1 MNSKSNILED
11 IIGYKKINGIMNNI
25 IKGIDDISGEIIMKN
40 AFLEYKNIYK
50 ILNKKINFKLE
61 EKLKIVEV
69 REIKLEKKPIK
80 NISKKVRKEKR
91 KVKRENDI
99 CINIIIRILIIK
111 ISNNRKDTKTVERNY
126 KKKIIA
132 IQNL

>member
-1 MNSKSNILED
+1 MNYKSNILED
-11 IIGYKKINGIMNNI
+11 IIGYKKINGIINNI
-25 IKGIDDISGEIIMKN
+25 LKGIDDISREIIMKN
-40 AFLEYKNIYK
+40 AFLEYNNIYK
-50 ILNKKINFKLE
+50 ISTKKINFKLE

>member
-40 AFLEYKNIYK
+40 A
-50 ILNKKINFKLE
+50 
-61 EKLKIVEV
+61 
-69 REIKLEKKPIK
+69 EIKLEKKPIK

-91 KVKRENDI
+91 KVKRENDK
-99 CINIIIRILIIK
+99 CINIITKILIIK
-111 ISNNRKDTKTVERNY
+111 ISNNRKDTKTVERS
-126 KKKIIA
+126 
-132 IQNL
+132 

>member
-25 IKGIDDISGEIIMKN
+25 IKGIDDISREIIMKN
-40 AFLEYKNIYK
+40 AFLEYNNIYK
-50 ILNKKINFKLE
+50 ISNKKINFKLE
-61 EKLKIVEV
+61 EKLKIVEIEV

-91 KVKRENDI
+91 KVKRENDK
-99 CINIIIRILIIK
+99 CINIIIKILIIK
-111 ISNNRKDTKTVERNY
+111 ISNNRKDTKTVEPGRS
-126 KKKIIA
+126 
-132 IQNL
+132 